1 MGIRST
7 LGALGSPKGRKSPER
22 RSLRDSVSF
31 RLFLIAV
38 LFLHGRKARIGGFAG
53 QGTICGSKSVYS
65 RQVVVSEKKYWA
77 LEMWINVWNSGGYS
91 QTCPDGGRQLL
102 SGPRWFAG
110 SGNPL
115 KGGLLRNLYFSDWS
129 EREMRLRDRDCSALA
144 RVHPDGLEWLQAC
157 LRFPVRSAEERYE
170 RGDRPF
176 SGSSS
181 LEELGVSR
189 GDMRSTGGRPRALR
203 SLRPGPVFSRGESI
217 RGEWPTR
224 SLEKKRRREEPDH
237 EGSGRAV
244 LAPWRLG
251 T

>member
-38 LFLHGRKARIGGFAG
+38 LFLHGRKDRIGGFAG

-91 QTCPDGGRQLL
+91 QTYPDSGRQLL
-102 SGPRWFAG
+102 SGPKWFAG

-115 KGGLLRNLYFSDWS
+115 EGGLLRNLYFSEM
-129 EREMRLRDRDCSALA
+129 ERARNAIAGQRLLSISKG
-144 RVHPDGLEWLQAC
+144 P
-157 LRFPVRSAEERYE
+157 P
-170 RGDRPF
+170 
-176 SGSSS
+176 
-181 LEELGVSR
+181 
-189 GDMRSTGGRPRALR
+189 GRPRVVA
-203 SLRPGPVFSRGESI
+203 SLSSFSREI
-217 RGEWPTR
+217 R
-224 SLEKKRRREEPDH
+224 
-237 EGSGRAV
+237 
-244 LAPWRLG
+244 
-251 T
+251 

>member
-1 MGIRST
+1 
-7 LGALGSPKGRKSPER
+7 
-22 RSLRDSVSF
+22 
-31 RLFLIAV
+31 
-38 LFLHGRKARIGGFAG
+38 
-53 QGTICGSKSVYS
+53 
-65 RQVVVSEKKYWA
+65 
-77 LEMWINVWNSGGYS
+77 
-91 QTCPDGGRQLL
+91 
-102 SGPRWFAG
+102 
-110 SGNPL
+110 
-115 KGGLLRNLYFSDWS
+115 
-129 EREMRLRDRDCSALA
+129 MRLRDRDCSALA
-144 RVHPDGLEWLQAC
+144 RVHPDGLERLHAC

-224 SLEKKRRREEPDH
+224 SLEKKRRREKPGH
-237 EGSGRAV
+237 QGSGRAV
-244 LAPWRLG
+244 LAPWLFG

>member
-1 MGIRST
+1 MGIHST
-7 LGALGSPKGRKSPER
+7 IGVLGSPEGRKSPER
-22 RSLRDSVSF
+22 RFLQDPASS
-31 RLFLIAV
+31 RLFLSTV
-38 LFLHGRKARIGGFAG
+38 LFLHGRKVRIGRFAARAP
-53 QGTICGSKSVYS
+53 ICGSKSVHS
-65 RQVVVSEKKYWA
+65 QQVVVSEKKYWA
-77 LEMWINVWNSGGYS
+77 LEMWINVWNSGVYS

-102 SGPRWFAG
+102 SGLRWFAG

-129 EREMRLRDRDCSALA
+129 EREMRLRDRDCSVLA

-157 LRFPVRSAEERYE
+157 LRFPVRSAEERYK

-189 GDMRSTGGRPRALR
+189 GDMRSTGGRSRALR

-224 SLEKKRRREEPDH
+224 SLEKKRRREKPGH
-237 EGSGRAV
+237 EGSGRTV
-244 LAPWRLG
+244 LAPWLSS